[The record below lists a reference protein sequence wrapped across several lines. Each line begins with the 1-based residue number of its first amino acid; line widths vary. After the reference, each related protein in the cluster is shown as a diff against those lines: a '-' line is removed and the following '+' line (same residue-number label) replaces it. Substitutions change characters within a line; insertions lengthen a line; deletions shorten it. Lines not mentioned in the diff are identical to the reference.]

1 MQLNDEFLLAAAC
14 CRWPPSPKRDEAVRR
29 AASASFD
36 WQYFLRIVRR
46 QRVDGLVN
54 DGLERAGVE
63 VPADVSAVLNRASQ
77 EIARQTLAFAVESL
91 RVHRLLETAGLPHL
105 FVKGVTLDRLA
116 YGALGLKKARDID
129 LVISPAAVET
139 VCILLAQSGYDRI
152 VPGPEVSAERF
163 PIWLRLCK
171 ETAWR
176 HSGSGIVLELHTA
189 LVDNP
194 GLLPG
199 VSAESPR
206 QWVDIKPGAQLPTLA
221 DDELF
226 AYLCV
231 HGATHCW
238 SRLKWIAD
246 VAALLKNADGP
257 AIERLY
263 RRSLVIGVGRC
274 SGQALL
280 LCETLFAME
289 LPPSL
294 SAEIRA
300 DTATRRLV
308 KIAMGA
314 MAGRQAETELDE
326 TVLGTVPIHL
336 SHFLLAPG
344 WRYKASELRRK
355 SLSHHDR
362 ATIPLPRP
370 LHFLYPLLVVPSWL
384 WRRVRGPTSF

>member
-29 AASASFD
+29 AASASVD

-54 DGLERAGVE
+54 DGLQRAGVE
-63 VPADVSAVLNRASQ
+63 VPADVSAVLHRASQ
-77 EIARQTLAFAVESL
+77 EIARQTLAFAGESL
-91 RVHRLLETAGLPHL
+91 RVHRLLETTGLPHL

-116 YGALGLKKARDID
+116 YGALGLKKARDVD

-139 VCILLAQSGYDRI
+139 VSTLLAQAGYDRI
-152 VPGPEVSAERF
+152 APGPEVSAERF

-194 GLLPG
+194 ALLPG
-199 VSAESPR
+199 VSAESPQ
-206 QWVDIKPGAQLPTLA
+206 QWVEIKPGAQLPTLA
-221 DDELF
+221 ADELF

-246 VAALLKNADGP
+246 FAALLKNADGP
-257 AIERLY
+257 TIEHLY
-263 RRSLVIGVGRC
+263 RRSLVLGVGRC

-289 LPPSL
+289 LPPNL

-308 KIAMGA
+308 KIALGA
-314 MAGRQAETELDE
+314 MAGRHAETELDE

-370 LHFLYPLLVVPSWL
+370 LHFLYPLLAVPSWL

>member
-1 MQLNDEFLLAAAC
+1 MHLSKEFMLAAAC
-14 CRWPPSPKRDEAVRR
+14 CRWPPSSKRDEAVRR
-29 AASASFD
+29 AASAAID
-36 WQYFLRIVRR
+36 WQYFLRLVRR

-54 DGLERAGVE
+54 DGLQRGGVK
-63 VPADVSAVLNRASQ
+63 VPTDVSAVLHRESQ
-77 EIARQTLAFAVESL
+77 EIARQTLTFAAESL
-91 RVHRLLETAGLPHL
+91 RIHRLLEAEGLPHL

-129 LVISPAAVET
+129 LVIGAAAVET
-139 VCILLAQSGYDRI
+139 VCALLAQSGYDRI

-176 HSGSGIVLELHTA
+176 HSRSGIVLELHTA
-189 LVDNP
+189 LVDNLA
-194 GLLPG
+194 LLRG

-206 QWVDIKPGAQLPTLA
+206 QWVEIKGDARLPTLA

-246 VAALLKNADGP
+246 VAALLKDADGP

-263 RRSLVIGVGRC
+263 RRSLALGVGRC
-274 SGQALL
+274 SAQALL
-280 LCETLFAME
+280 LCEALFE
-289 LPPSL
+289 LEVPPTL
-294 SAEIRA
+294 SAELKA
-300 DTATRRLV
+300 DGSTQRLV
-308 KIAMGA
+308 RIALGA
-314 MAGRQAETELDE
+314 MAGRHAETELDD

-336 SHFLLAPG
+336 SHFLVAPG
-344 WRYKASELRRK
+344 WRYKMSEIRRK

-362 ATIPLPRP
+362 AAIPLPRL

-384 WRRVRGPTSF
+384 WRRVRGPASF